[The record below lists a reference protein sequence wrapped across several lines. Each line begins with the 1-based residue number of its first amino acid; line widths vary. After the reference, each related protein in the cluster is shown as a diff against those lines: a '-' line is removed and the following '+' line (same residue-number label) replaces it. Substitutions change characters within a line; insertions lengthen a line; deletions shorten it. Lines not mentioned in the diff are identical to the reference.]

1 MSLGFKPTR
10 QPRCTT
16 MVSRSEEE
24 FGRTARREAVSSR
37 DCHKHGSCDV
47 DPVAV
52 ETENLIPQ
60 HIEPRCSEPTCG
72 QHETAEAAIVH
83 STRRDGNRGGNHP
96 HSRRRTG
103 VLPHRDRRVI
113 DWKMKSD
120 RAILA
125 NFPLGHNPPRVSSRK
140 EFPSQ
145 LSFLAFASSASWW
158 APRRVSFESIHQ

>member
-1 MSLGFKPTR
+1 MPQLRRWPMSLGFKPTR

-72 QHETAEAAIVH
+72 QHETAEAAMFIRQGETATEVAIIRIH
-83 STRRDGNRGGNHP
+83 GAGQAFYRIAT
-96 HSRRRTG
+96 
-103 VLPHRDRRVI
+103 V
-113 DWKMKSD
+113 SD
-120 RAILA
+120 RPA
-125 NFPLGHNPPRVSSRK
+125 GK
-140 EFPSQ
+140 
-145 LSFLAFASSASWW
+145 
-158 APRRVSFESIHQ
+158 